1 MLNMIVECTEESFK
15 KKDAV
20 RLKEV
25 GAAMGE

>member
-1 MLNMIVECTEESFK
+1 MIVECTEESFK